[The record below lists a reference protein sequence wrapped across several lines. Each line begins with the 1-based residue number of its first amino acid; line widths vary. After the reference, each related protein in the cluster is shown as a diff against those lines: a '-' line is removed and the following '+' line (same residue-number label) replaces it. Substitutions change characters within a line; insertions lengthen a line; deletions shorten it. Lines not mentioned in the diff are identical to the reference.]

1 VTRKDYIVIANA
13 IRNFRPFVRDD
24 NDYLLL
30 VNLFCS
36 ELKEENIR
44 FDRSKFM
51 AATGIE

>member
-13 IRNFRPFVRDD
+13 IRNFRTFLSDD

-36 ELKEENIR
+36 DLKHDNPR
-44 FDRSKFM
+44 FDRTKFM
-51 AATGIE
+51 NACGL

>member
-1 VTRKDYIVIANA
+1 MTRKDYIVIANA

-36 ELKEENIR
+36 DLKHDNPR
-44 FDRSKFM
+44 FDRNKFM
-51 AATGIE
+51 TATGIE